1 MSNVPADTPPRHIH
15 AAVSAVHTY
24 GRLPLAENL
33 DAVEFKIPERECFS
47 EYIHKMSGGSGLVF

>member
-15 AAVSAVHTY
+15 AAVAAVHTF

-33 DAVEFKIPERECFS
+33 DRIEFSVPERESFQD
-47 EYIHKMSGGSGLVF
+47 YIQKMSEGRGLGF